1 MPRAQQNAPESQPAA
16 APGDAQRKPTRDADV
31 ETLTPPASETAGSA
45 LFRALVAAGA
55 DAVAAYTVV
64 RETESMAGQ
73 SVVAQLAPQFQA
85 VVTKLDDLKKE
96 LAEVKGE
103 LKTLRENQGT
113 LKTDVAVLKKEV
125 RLIWLLLIPT
135 LTAILIRLFI
145 T

>member
-1 MPRAQQNAPESQPAA
+1 
-16 APGDAQRKPTRDADV
+16 
-31 ETLTPPASETAGSA
+31 
-45 LFRALVAAGA
+45 
-55 DAVAAYTVV
+55 
-64 RETESMAGQ
+64 MAGQ